1 MSLVGSRS
9 SPPSSWAVWSV
20 SRTLVCESGAFPLG
34 LPCGTLVAAPG
45 RGGARWGGCSIAHR
59 CLSALKPSL
68 LLRRWRGIGP
78 LVGRAWDPWPIATMT
93 CVRPWVSGGG
103 RARFGLAGCWAFGG
117 VLGGS
122 WSTSTSRDY
131 VCGPGLFSPGAL
143 HSLTI
148 CPMRSLLLSDVL
160 VSLVRM
166 HPRVVSRTY
175 TLICT
180 VSVVYM
186 HLLYIDI

>member
-1 MSLVGSRS
+1 MSLAGSRS
-9 SPPSSWAVWSV
+9 SPPSSSWAVWSV
-20 SRTLVCESGAFPLG
+20 SRTLVRESVAFPLG
-34 LPCGTLVAAPG
+34 LLCGTLVTALG
-45 RGGARWGGCSIAHR
+45 RGGRTGCGCSLAHR
-59 CLSALKPSL
+59 RLSALKPSL

-78 LVGRAWDPWPIATMT
+78 QVGRAWDPWSIATMT
-93 CVRPWVSGGG
+93 CVRPWVSRGG
-103 RARFGLAGCWAFGG
+103 RARFGLAVCWAFGG

-148 CPMRSLLLSDVL
+148 CPMRSLLSDVL

-186 HLLYIDI
+186 HLL